1 MTSAE
6 IRAERIKRIIAKVT
20 EDVEVYDRDVDSDL
34 KRLWHG
40 YLHPFRIRIFVAFL
54 ITFVW
59 CVHPYLLAILS
70 KFLVDEVL
78 MVGAGG
84 VAFEQFTTQLPLFRR
99 YVSILFGLWGIF
111 IVCHWIRSWII
122 IGVGQD
128 ITLTFRKQLYE
139 KLNALHVGFF
149 EKNETGKIVSRVL
162 DDVKV
167 IREWATT
174 HILNLSANVIRL
186 ILGLVII
193 FFLNWRLSLFVLVSL
208 PIYAWLFIKIRPI
221 IKETSIALRRI
232 NSSMYAISAERIS
245 GIKVVKA
252 FTQEPRERSTFALRM
267 NNWIRLAMRII
278 RYQEG
283 LGLIA
288 GLITAIVSG
297 LIIYVGVTQI
307 QSGDMTLGDV
317 VVFINILPNLFL
329 QVRSLSVIATSIQA
343 VLVVIG
349 RVFYLL
355 DQPEEVVPGRT
366 TLEEIAGEVVFEN
379 VTFRYPGQD
388 SEALHNANFRIQPGW
403 KVALMGPSGAGKSTV
418 FQLLCRFYDPDGGSV
433 KIDGIDLRDADPT
446 SIRRHARMV
455 QQEPAIF
462 SGTVA
467 ENIVYGTPDATPALI
482 MNATRQAELHEF
494 IMTLPVKY
502 ETEVGR
508 NGVSLSGGQKQ
519 RLALSTALLTDP
531 EILLLD
537 DTTSALDAETETR
550 IRATLNRVLKG
561 RTSFIITQRIAT
573 ARDCDLIIVLEE
585 GRITQMG
592 THDRLKQAEG
602 FYRRIY
608 EQQES
613 L

>member
-1 MTSAE
+1 
-6 IRAERIKRIIAKVT
+6 
-20 EDVEVYDRDVDSDL
+20 
-34 KRLWHG
+34 
-40 YLHPFRIRIFVAFL
+40 
-54 ITFVW
+54 
-59 CVHPYLLAILS
+59 
-70 KFLVDEVL
+70 
-78 MVGAGG
+78 
-84 VAFEQFTTQLPLFRR
+84 
-99 YVSILFGLWGIF
+99 
-111 IVCHWIRSWII
+111 
-122 IGVGQD
+122 
-128 ITLTFRKQLYE
+128 
-139 KLNALHVGFF
+139 
-149 EKNETGKIVSRVL
+149 
-162 DDVKV
+162 
-167 IREWATT
+167 
-174 HILNLSANVIRL
+174 
-186 ILGLVII
+186 
-193 FFLNWRLSLFVLVSL
+193 
-208 PIYAWLFIKIRPI
+208 
-221 IKETSIALRRI
+221 
-232 NSSMYAISAERIS
+232 
-245 GIKVVKA
+245 
-252 FTQEPRERSTFALRM
+252 
-267 NNWIRLAMRII
+267 
-278 RYQEG
+278 
-283 LGLIA
+283 
-288 GLITAIVSG
+288 
-297 LIIYVGVTQI
+297 
-307 QSGDMTLGDV
+307 
-317 VVFINILPNLFL
+317 
-329 QVRSLSVIATSIQA
+329 
-343 VLVVIG
+343 
-349 RVFYLL
+349 
-355 DQPEEVVPGRT
+355 
-366 TLEEIAGEVVFEN
+366 
-379 VTFRYPGQD
+379 
-388 SEALHNANFRIQPGW
+388 
-403 KVALMGPSGAGKSTV
+403 MGPSGAGKSTV